1 MAASRGYRYG
11 PWQGGRDPLDPPYDV
26 AQALDA
32 LGDQVLDGS
41 SPGAALRDLIRRGR
55 EGLRGLDDIRREI
68 RRRQQQT
75 RQRGRLDGTLD
86 QLRELLDRALE
97 EERRTLFPEPDDAAR
112 MAEAELDSLP
122 HDTSSAVRQLAS
134 YQWRSAEARQTFE
147 QIQDLLR
154 REVLDS
160 QFRGMKEALRQATP
174 ADMERIKDMLADLNA
189 MLAADARGEHTPE
202 QFEEFM
208 RTHGQLF
215 PEQPATLAE
224 LVDQLA
230 RRAAAQQRL
239 MRSLSPEQRAELQEL
254 MSGAMQDVG
263 LAAEMDQLLHNL
275 QTARPDLPW
284 GRRERMDG
292 DESLGVG
299 DATTALEELADLED
313 LESTLSQDYPGAS
326 LADVDPDQVERAL
339 GRQAVDDVAA
349 LRRIERELERQGYLQ
364 RRGDDF
370 ELTARA
376 VRRLGATALRRVF
389 SRLDARG
396 RGGHDMRDAGAAGDL
411 IGSSRAWTYG
421 DEQPLDVVRTV
432 RNAILRSGADPG
444 AVVRSG
450 PAPRLRLAVEDFEV
464 VETERRT
471 SAAVALLVDLSYSMA
486 LRGTWGAAKSTALA
500 LHSLVTTRYP
510 QDAIQIIGF
519 SDYARV
525 LQPAALAGLSSDM
538 VQGTNLQHALMLAN
552 RHLTSHPDAEPVVLV
567 VTDGEPTAHLARDGQ
582 AVFCWPP
589 LAETVELTLAE
600 VERCTRRGATI
611 NVFMLDDEPRLMQ
624 FVEELARRN
633 GGRVFAP
640 RPDRLGDY
648 VVNDYLRARRGRR
661 AHG

>member
-1 MAASRGYRYG
+1 
-11 PWQGGRDPLDPPYDV
+11 
-26 AQALDA
+26 
-32 LGDQVLDGS
+32 
-41 SPGAALRDLIRRGR
+41 
-55 EGLRGLDDIRREI
+55 
-68 RRRQQQT
+68 
-75 RQRGRLDGTLD
+75 
-86 QLRELLDRALE
+86 
-97 EERRTLFPEPDDAAR
+97 
-112 MAEAELDSLP
+112 
-122 HDTSSAVRQLAS
+122 
-134 YQWRSAEARQTFE
+134 
-147 QIQDLLR
+147 
-154 REVLDS
+154 
-160 QFRGMKEALRQATP
+160 
-174 ADMERIKDMLADLNA
+174 
-189 MLAADARGEHTPE
+189 
-202 QFEEFM
+202 
-208 RTHGQLF
+208 
-215 PEQPATLAE
+215 
-224 LVDQLA
+224 
-230 RRAAAQQRL
+230 
-239 MRSLSPEQRAELQEL
+239 
-254 MSGAMQDVG
+254 
-263 LAAEMDQLLHNL
+263 
-275 QTARPDLPW
+275 
-284 GRRERMDG
+284 
-292 DESLGVG
+292 
-299 DATTALEELADLED
+299 
-313 LESTLSQDYPGAS
+313 
-326 LADVDPDQVERAL
+326 
-339 GRQAVDDVAA
+339 
-349 LRRIERELERQGYLQ
+349 
-364 RRGDDF
+364 
-370 ELTARA
+370 
-376 VRRLGATALRRVF
+376 VF